1 MTLKAVLICQSGGTA
16 YSSKVKAA
24 FSFFDEIFHSASAAI
39 RPEYLIRFH
48 FQCCDMKGI
57 QMDYLSIR
65 LFNFK
70 NNLARMAP

>member
-48 FQCCDMKGI
+48 FQCCDMNVNFRFF
-57 QMDYLSIR
+57 YTLSVSDE
-65 LFNFK
+65 
-70 NNLARMAP
+70 